1 MIHKYLIF
9 FFTIFL
15 SSTLSFSQ
23 DIKVYEKYDDLEKD
37 ILTIKDDKTYVINF
51 WATWCG
57 PCVAELPYFEE
68 LHKKYKDQNV
78 ELILVS
84 IDWKTNLEKKVK
96 PFVMKKGLE
105 SRVILFDDPK
115 ANDWIDKVDPSWS
128 GYIPITLFMDKD
140 NKKFYEKEYHSLDEL
155 ETDLNTFIQ
164 KNK

>member
-1 MIHKYLIF
+1 MIRQY
-9 FFTIFL
+9 IFL
-15 SSTLSFSQ
+15 ILTFILLSTIGFSQ
-23 DIKVYEKYDDLEKD
+23 DIKVYEKYADLEKEV
-37 ILTIKDDKTYVINF
+37 LTITDDKTYVINF

-68 LHKKYKDQNV
+68 LNKKYKDQNV

-84 IDWKTNLEKKVK
+84 IDWKTNLVRKVK
-96 PFVMKKGLE
+96 PFVKRMGLE

-115 ANDWIDKVDPSWS
+115 ANDWIDKIDPSWS
-128 GYIPITLFMDKD
+128 GAIPITLIMDKN
-140 NKKFYEKEYHSLDEL
+140 NKQFYEKEYHSLKEL